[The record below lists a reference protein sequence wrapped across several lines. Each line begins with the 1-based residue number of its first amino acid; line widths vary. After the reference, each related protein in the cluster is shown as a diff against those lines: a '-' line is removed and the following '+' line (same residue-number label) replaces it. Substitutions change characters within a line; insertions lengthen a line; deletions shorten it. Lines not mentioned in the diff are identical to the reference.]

1 MEEKDTSKGLLCFG
15 GSFNPIHYGHLQC
28 CHNIAKITG
37 YGKFCLIPSAQPPH
51 KSRQIDIASAT
62 ERLEMCRL
70 ATAGDPLFSINDLEL
85 HRDGPS
91 YTIDTVRALKAQ
103 GHTFIQWLI
112 GADMLQILP
121 KWHQAENLIEE
132 ATILVMA
139 RPGFP
144 FAWENLPVSFRHL
157 KNNLVE
163 APLID
168 ISATEIRRRVRVG
181 LPLTDLT
188 PPAVIEYI
196 RQRGL
201 YR

>member
-1 MEEKDTSKGLLCFG
+1 
-15 GSFNPIHYGHLQC
+15 
-28 CHNIAKITG
+28 
-37 YGKFCLIPSAQPPH
+37 
-51 KSRQIDIASAT
+51 
-62 ERLEMCRL
+62 MCRL
-70 ATAGDPLFSINDLEL
+70 ATAGDIFFQINDLEL

-91 YTIDTVRALKAQ
+91 YTIDTIRALKAQ
-103 GHTFIQWLI
+103 GHTAISWLI

-121 KWHQAENLIEE
+121 KWHQAESLIQE

-139 RPGFP
+139 RPGFVLP
-144 FAWENLPVSFRHL
+144 WDSLPVGFRQL
-157 KNNLVE
+157 KANLVE

-168 ISATEIRRRVRVG
+168 ISATEIRRRVREG
-181 LPLTDLT
+181 LSLDELT